1 MDLTISIELLSL
13 MASMAFTIIGGVIYL
28 VRVQMKINKQ
38 VFLEIAN
45 IKKDM
50 EKNKENITKLDEL
63 FEKNDIQHQNIL
75 DKLDKFFEIFT
86 GYIQNHR

>member
-45 IKKDM
+45 IKKDI

>member
-45 IKKDM
+45 IKKDI

-86 GYIQNHR
+86 SYIQNHR